1 MVSQG
6 RVGQL
11 VSAKPDERRAILEE
25 AAGISGLHAR
35 RHEAE
40 LKLRA
45 AEANLARA
53 EDLKAQLDLQLGGLR
68 RQARQAARYRNISD
82 LVRGAEG

>member
-6 RVGQL
+6 RIAAL
-11 VSAKPDERRAILEE
+11 VNAKPDERRAILEE
-25 AAGISGLHAR
+25 AAGITGLHAR

-45 AEANLARA
+45 AEANLGRA
-53 EDLKAQLDLQLGGLR
+53 EDLKRPA
-68 RQARQAARYRNISD
+68 
-82 LVRGAEG
+82 